1 MKEIKSKKLLFI
13 FTLVVFLI
21 ISIVLVNKNMQND
34 TFYTIKVGE
43 VIEKY
48 GVDMKDH
55 FSFIPNLKYTY
66 PHWLY
71 DLGIYKIYNSFGF
84 DGLFISN
91 MVLTFILCISM
102 FITSNKIVKNYGI
115 AFITTIFTS
124 AYLNPFITVRAQLVS
139 YILLL
144 LILYSIEML
153 REKGKYRYL
162 VYICLLSILLANIH
176 AAVYPV
182 IFLLFLPYLVSD
194 FLSKFF
200 KASKES
206 ILVVDKPKNTK
217 LLIIGF
223 LLCIL
228 CGFFSLTNST
238 YTYILYIMMGRSTSV
253 IQEHAPASLSNNPF
267 IFIFIGIFILILLTK
282 KIKIKLSDLF
292 MIGGLFL
299 LAFLSLRSFS
309 LFLILSLYSF
319 TRLYTS
325 IEKNYLKHITITSVF
340 KMPIVMIFTIIIVS
354 ISGLINFSAELKED
368 YISEE
373 DYPVQM
379 VEYIKENMDYK
390 NMRIYHEYDIGSYL
404 LYNDIKVFI
413 DSRSDLY
420 MKEFNKGCNAF
431 NDALGMPYNYREV
444 LDKYDFTHILIFNKD
459 GLNKIVE
466 LLPEYELIKKDNYF
480 SLYEKRV

>member
-1 MKEIKSKKLLFI
+1 MKEVKNKKIIYLFTI
-13 FTLVVFLI
+13 VVFLI
-21 ISIVLVNKNMQND
+21 ISIVLVNKDMQND

-71 DLGIYKIYNSFGF
+71 DLGVFKIYKSFGF

-91 MVLTFILCISM
+91 MILTFILCTSM
-102 FITSNKIVKNYGI
+102 FITTNKIIKNYGI

-124 AYLNPFITVRAQLVS
+124 AFLNPFITVRAQLVS

-144 LILYSIEML
+144 IILYSIEML
-153 REKGKYRYL
+153 REHGKYRYFA
-162 VYICLLSILLANIH
+162 YIALSSILLANIH

-182 IFLLFLPYLVSD
+182 IFLLFMPYLASD
-194 FLSKFF
+194 LLSKFF
-200 KASKES
+200 KASKDS

-217 LLIIGF
+217 LLLFGL

-238 YTYILYIMMGRSTSV
+238 YTYILYIMMGSSTSV
-253 IQEHAPASLSNNPF
+253 IQEHASASLSNNPF
-267 IFIFIGIFILILLTK
+267 IYIYMGLFLFILLTK
-282 KIKIKLSDLF
+282 KIKIKLADLF

-299 LAFLSLRSFS
+299 LALLSLRSFS
-309 LFLILSLYSF
+309 LFIILSLYSF
-319 TRLYTS
+319 ARLYEV
-325 IEKNYLKHITITSVF
+325 IEKNYLKKTTMTSAF
-340 KMPIVMIFTIIIVS
+340 KMPVVMIFITFIVS
-354 ISGLINFSAELKED
+354 LAGIINFSEELKED
-368 YISEE
+368 YISKEE
-373 DYPVQM
+373 YPVEM
-379 VEYIKENMDYK
+379 VNYIKENMDYK

-404 LYNDIKVFI
+404 LFNDIKVFI

-420 MKEFNKGCNAF
+420 MKEFNKGCNVF
-431 NDALGMPYNYREV
+431 NDAIKMPYNYREL
-444 LDKYDFTHILIFNKD
+444 LDKYDFTHILIYNKD
-459 GLNKIVE
+459 GFNTIVD
-466 LLPEYELIKKDNYF
+466 LLPEYELIKKDDNF
-480 SLYEKRV
+480 SLYEKRA

>member
-1 MKEIKSKKLLFI
+1 
-13 FTLVVFLI
+13 
-21 ISIVLVNKNMQND
+21 
-34 TFYTIKVGE
+34 
-43 VIEKY
+43 
-48 GVDMKDH
+48 
-55 FSFIPNLKYTY
+55 
-66 PHWLY
+66 
-71 DLGIYKIYNSFGF
+71 
-84 DGLFISN
+84 
-91 MVLTFILCISM
+91 
-102 FITSNKIVKNYGI
+102 
-115 AFITTIFTS
+115 
-124 AYLNPFITVRAQLVS
+124 
-139 YILLL
+139 
-144 LILYSIEML
+144 
-153 REKGKYRYL
+153 
-162 VYICLLSILLANIH
+162 
-176 AAVYPV
+176 
-182 IFLLFLPYLVSD
+182 
-194 FLSKFF
+194 
-200 KASKES
+200 
-206 ILVVDKPKNTK
+206 
-217 LLIIGF
+217 
-223 LLCIL
+223 
-228 CGFFSLTNST
+228 
-238 YTYILYIMMGRSTSV
+238 MMGRSTSV